1 MKKIFEKHES
11 LMCILLIVFY
21 VMINSYCMN
30 NLGLEDYRSTLINTI
45 FSGTLFLLVV
55 RLDRTAYYGL
65 QKVTDLKKYLYFI
78 PLLVIASVNLM
89 NGLNSNHSLIEIVF
103 YMLTML
109 NIGFI
114 EEMLF
119 RGFLFR
125 MMEKD
130 NLKSAMI
137 VSSITF
143 GLGHIVNLLNGR
155 EMVSTLFQMCYAI
168 ILGYMLVIIFYK
180 SKSIIPCVGFHALIN
195 ALSVFNVEKEVSYI
209 KAAIFVVIVP
219 LVYTWYIDKGV
230 KSGTPFQIIE
240 K

>member
-1 MKKIFEKHES
+1 MKKLFEKHES
-11 LMCILLIVFY
+11 LVCVLLIVSY
-21 VMINSYCMN
+21 VIINSYCMN
-30 NLGLEDYRSTLINTI
+30 NFGLENYQSTIINTI
-45 FSGTLFLLVV
+45 VSIALLLLVIS
-55 RLDRTAYYGL
+55 LGRTDYYGL
-65 QKVTDLKKYLYFI
+65 IKVKDLKKYLYFI
-78 PLLVIASVNLM
+78 PLPIIASVNLM
-89 NGLNSNHSLIEIVF
+89 NGLNINHSLIEIVF

-155 EMVSTLFQMCYAI
+155 EMLSTLFQMCYAI

-209 KAAIFVVIVP
+209 RAAIFVVILP
-219 LVYTWYIDKGV
+219 LVYTWYINKSV
-230 KSGTPFQIIE
+230 KE
-240 K
+240 